1 MQLGRKSHCR
11 AILMTVAVIMAALAV
26 GAGRTVSGF
35 RDAGPPGTPIGTTL
49 EDFFMPGT
57 QPDPG
62 GAELTP
68 IVSVFD
74 CLLCHADFDAT
85 IPPLPLDAEPV
96 RTWSGSMMAQATR
109 DPVFWAAVTIANQD
123 ADFGGDL
130 CLRCHTQAGWLA
142 GRSTPTDGSALV
154 HFTADFEGVNCN
166 FCHRMVNPMYI
177 KGQSPLE
184 DWQILDD
191 LDIEGLVPEQP
202 GGGRYVVDPQDRRR
216 GPYDLGDFFPF
227 HFWLQSPFHQESALC
242 ATCHDV
248 SNPVYTR
255 QANGSY
261 VLNNLDAPHPT
272 MDKYDMFPIERT
284 FGEWTHSQFAN
295 GGVVFPDGRFGGNLP
310 DDIPIESCQDCHM
323 PDQMSP
329 GCRVPG
335 FDDHPDMAAHF
346 FNGGNTWVIKAV
358 NTLYTDGDAGLNDPV
373 FLDEPTGLT
382 QKIIDESIARAVQ
395 MLRDASDLELSQEGN
410 LLNVR
415 VINFSGHKLPTGYHE
430 GRQMWINVMFL
441 DELAQVVLEHGAY
454 DFGTAELTAQDTK
467 VYQAKFGLD
476 ATAAAKT
483 GLPQGQSFHFLLNNV
498 ILFDNR
504 IPPIGFTNAGFEAV
518 QAEPVDY
525 TYADGQHWDDT
536 GYRIPPGATQALV
549 TVYYQLTSKVYIE
562 FLRDENTTD
571 NRGQIA
577 YNQWVLHGKSAPVD
591 MDSALIDL
599 VSSIPG
605 DLDGDGVVGIFDL
618 LILIT
623 NWGRCAEPCPPACFA
638 DLDADCTVGILDLL
652 QLLAN
657 WG

>member
-1 MQLGRKSHCR
+1 MQLGRKSRCR
-11 AILMTVAVIMAALAV
+11 TILMTAAVIMAALAV
-26 GAGRTVSGF
+26 GPRRTVSGF
-35 RDAGPPGTPIGTTL
+35 RDAGPPGLPIGTTL

-57 QPDPG
+57 QPDPT
-62 GAELTP
+62 GADLTP

-74 CLLCHADFDAT
+74 CLLCHADFDDAD
-85 IPPLPLDAEPV
+85 PPLPLDAEPY

-109 DPVFWAAVTIANQD
+109 DPVFWAAVTVANQD

-130 CLRCHTQAGWLA
+130 CLRCHTPAGWLA
-142 GRSTPTDGSALV
+142 GRSTPTDGLDLV
-154 HFTADFEGVNCN
+154 HFTADFEGVTCN

-177 KGQSPLE
+177 RGESPVE

-191 LDIEGLVPEQP
+191 LDIEGLVPKQP
-202 GGGRYVVDPQDRRR
+202 GSGRYVVDPQDRRR
-216 GPYDLGDFFPF
+216 GPYDLGGSFPF
-227 HFWLQSPFHQESALC
+227 HLWLQSPFHQESALC

-255 QANGSY
+255 QGDGSY
-261 VLNNLDAPHPT
+261 ALNNLDAPHPT

-284 FGEWTHSQFAN
+284 FGEWTESQFAN
-295 GGVVFPDGRFGGNLP
+295 GGVVFPDGRFGGALP

-323 PDQMSP
+323 PDQVSP

-346 FNGGNTWVIKAV
+346 LNGGNTWVLKAV
-358 NTLYTDGDAGLNDPV
+358 NTLYTDGDGGLNDPV

-382 QKIIDESIARAVQ
+382 QTIIDESIARAVQ

-430 GRQMWINVMFL
+430 GRRMWINVMFL
-441 DELAQVVLEHGAY
+441 DEIGQVVLEHGAY
-454 DFGTAELTAQDTK
+454 DFGTAELSGEDTK
-467 VYQAKFGLD
+467 VYQAEFGLD
-476 ATAAAKT
+476 AAAAAKT
-483 GLPQGQSFHFLLNNV
+483 GLPQGQSFHFILNNV
-498 ILFDNR
+498 ILLDNR

-536 GYRIPPGATQALV
+536 EYRIPPGSTQALV

-599 VSSIPG
+599 VPSILG
-605 DLDGDGVVGIFDL
+605 DLDGDGDVDIFDL
-618 LILIT
+618 LILIS

-652 QLLAN
+652 TLLAN